1 MCNLKHEDSYFEK
14 VTVSMGIKSSK
25 IVKNQNSS
33 SFLKEADKSLY
44 KAKESSDD
52 LYLVSSL

>member
-1 MCNLKHEDSYFEK
+1 MCNLKHEDSYFGK

-33 SFLKEADKSLY
+33 SFLKEADKALY
-44 KAKESSDD
+44 KAKESGRNKYIFE
-52 LYLVSSL
+52 L